1 MTEVAEACDEC
12 LVRDA
17 LGRHDP
23 MCPRALRLGLLRLA
37 EGEEPI
43 EPGEVD
49 EDAAVERAEEA
60 EMANERE
67 PVVIR
72 SQQEFV
78 ERFGPGPGTERDSFG
93 DEPEPELWISFRLDG
108 VSFDA
113 TVFGSELSAL
123 RHAVHHGESVHPL
136 ELGRSLREQVGGGRA
151 KGAESAVQA
160 AGGDPAA
167 RAVPADLQPHHALRG
182 PETT

>member
-1 MTEVAEACDEC
+1 MTELVETCDEC

-17 LGRHDP
+17 LGRHDS
-23 MCPRALRLGLLRLA
+23 MCPRALRLGLVRLA

-49 EDAAVERAEEA
+49 EDEAVERAEEA
-60 EMANERE
+60 EMASERE

-72 SQQEFV
+72 RS
-78 ERFGPGPGTERDSFG
+78 RSSSSASGPGRSERDTF
-93 DEPEPELWISFRLDG
+93 DDPELWFSYATDEAGDTYFN
-108 VSFDA
+108 A
-113 TVFGSELSAL
+113 TVFGSELDAL
-123 RHAVHHGESVHPL
+123 RHAVEHDEKVHRL
-136 ELGRSLREQVGGGRA
+136 ELGISLREQVGGGRA
-151 KGAESAVQA
+151 TGAESAVQA

-167 RAVPADLQPHHALRG
+167 RSVPADLQPHRALRG